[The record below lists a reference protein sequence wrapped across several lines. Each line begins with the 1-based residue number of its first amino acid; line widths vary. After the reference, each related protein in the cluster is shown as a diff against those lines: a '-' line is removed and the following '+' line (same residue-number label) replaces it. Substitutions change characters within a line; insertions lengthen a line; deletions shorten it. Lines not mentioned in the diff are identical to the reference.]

1 MKDPKVQAK
10 YFKEF
15 KTKKIYSPTI
25 FWEKLI
31 KKNFNLIIKGDIKNF
46 RNLNAGFVGFAPYFS
61 ELKRYKVK
69 QNFIN
74 NINKLIE
81 NSKIKPKGRKK
92 ISFLINSVLTGFERA
107 NTQYKLLLTDDIE
120 PKFHEFNESKVGN
133 PTEQFRFNKKFFSAS
148 SLNYLNGLL
157 FLKKY
162 IKSFDN
168 KIIMEIGGGFGSV
181 GEILYKLKINNF
193 KYINLDLPPLN
204 IVSEYYLENSCKEII
219 GNHFLYKKKEKIF
232 INKMRKL
239 NCLPNFDID
248 KPSIVNEKKSSA
260 KVSLE
265 QSFVEEDLKNKNE
278 EEEQIIQGSEITTV
292 WSMAKAI
299 KGNND
304 DVSIYQVMWSL
315 YLGNKEA
322 FINENI
328 NLVRK
333 DIDIMVPNISDIS
346 DVSYQIA
353 KDSIVKMNESFTNNF
368 SNSAKSLLV
377 LTAPKT
383 IENNNDIEPN
393 ITSDKPE
400 NISIDQPSNPK
411 DIIEQNTKQLSLEV
425 DNKTLD
431 DLVESNNNEGLSN
444 EVNSG
449 FDLFDLLFIALISLA
464 SGILLA
470 LIFIY
475 LRNIKNSKSIQYDFE
490 EASDD
495 DSNFSPMP
503 SGLSIE
509 NDENQQKL
517 DLAITYIEMKD
528 FENATKLLKDIL
540 NNCNEEDMKIA
551 AKNLLDKIN

>member
-248 KPSIVNEKKSSA
+248 KINGKIDIFINFISFQEMELKVVENYLNKVKKLKPKFILLRNLREGKNTSKKNNLYSH
-260 KVSLE
+260 KYNF
-265 QSFVEEDLKNKNE
+265 FVEKP
-278 EEEQIIQGSEITTV
+278 
-292 WSMAKAI
+292 I
-299 KGNND
+299 K
-304 DVSIYQVMWSL
+304 S
-315 YLGNKEA
+315 
-322 FINENI
+322 
-328 NLVRK
+328 
-333 DIDIMVPNISDIS
+333 
-346 DVSYQIA
+346 
-353 KDSIVKMNESFTNNF
+353 
-368 SNSAKSLLV
+368 
-377 LTAPKT
+377 
-383 IENNNDIEPN
+383 
-393 ITSDKPE
+393 
-400 NISIDQPSNPK
+400 
-411 DIIEQNTKQLSLEV
+411 
-425 DNKTLD
+425 
-431 DLVESNNNEGLSN
+431 
-444 EVNSG
+444 
-449 FDLFDLLFIALISLA
+449 
-464 SGILLA
+464 
-470 LIFIY
+470 
-475 LRNIKNSKSIQYDFE
+475 QYYKF
-490 EASDD
+490 
-495 DSNFSPMP
+495 
-503 SGLSIE
+503 
-509 NDENQQKL
+509 
-517 DLAITYIEMKD
+517 
-528 FENATKLLKDIL
+528 LLKDSYF
-540 NNCNEEDMKIA
+540 
-551 AKNLLDKIN
+551 LLDSNVEPYGHKTWDNYNSELLLYKKK